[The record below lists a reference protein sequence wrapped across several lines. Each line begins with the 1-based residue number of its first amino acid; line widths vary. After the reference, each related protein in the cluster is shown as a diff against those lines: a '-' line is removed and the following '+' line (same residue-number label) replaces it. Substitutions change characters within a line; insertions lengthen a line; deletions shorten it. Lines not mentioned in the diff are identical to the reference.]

1 MYISPHEETTTNE
14 VKNNIARVRN
24 APHTNAD
31 GHTAIER
38 FATPL

>member
-1 MYISPHEETTTNE
+1 LLITETTTTK

-31 GHTAIER
+31 GRTAIER
-38 FATPL
+38 FAKPL

>member
-1 MYISPHEETTTNE
+1 LLISETKTKQVMTH
-14 VKNNIARVRN
+14 IARGQA

-31 GHTAIER
+31 GHNALER

>member
-1 MYISPHEETTTNE
+1 LLISESKTTE
-14 VKNNIARVRN
+14 VWKQIARAKA

-31 GHTAIER
+31 GMTALER